1 MCVIGFSVFV
11 VVDVVVGFVV
21 VVVVVVVVVGVDIV
35 DVDDGDVVAAVRN
48 SIGTFAGVYTQIR
61 PWRRWVWCQY
71 NYGEGRRTMLQPV
84 LHQLR
89 ARLA

>member
-1 MCVIGFSVFV
+1 MVAATATTV
-11 VVDVVVGFVV
+11 VVVVEIAVRD
-21 VVVVVVVVVGVDIV
+21 VVVVVVVVGVDIV